1 MFEYGNLRFVKDIG
15 WKFIVE
21 GEVLDLGEGKFIKI
35 FNELGIDGWELV
47 LSEEQVGYIFKRK
60 VE

>member
-1 MFEYGNLRFVKDIG
+1 MFEYGNLRFVEDLG

-21 GEVLDLGEGKFIKI
+21 GEVKDLGDDKFIEV
-35 FNELGIDGWELV
+35 FNELGIEGWELV
-47 LSEEQVGYIFKRK
+47 LSEDQVGYIFKRK